1 MKQQELN
8 SLMRTSPSAIGTVD
22 CRYPSPVFSI
32 PSSPK
37 NHAPSLKNP
46 DEKEDQDPR
55 HTQTRSNQT
64 SMLGFT
70 VLRANL
76 YPIKQNYSYPQVA
89 VATPI
94 GTSQLQLQVVT
105 LVEITG
111 ISTVKLATV
120 RHDTTGYWIL
130 LVRNWE
136 KS

>member
-1 MKQQELN
+1 MIQYETAGIKLI
-8 SLMRTSPSAIGTVD
+8 TADFAIG
-22 CRYPSPVFSI
+22 
-32 PSSPK
+32 
-37 NHAPSLKNP
+37 HL
-46 DEKEDQDPR
+46 DQ
-55 HTQTRSNQT
+55 TKQVC
-64 SMLGFT
+64 L
-70 VLRANL
+70 VLRFYVQKK

-111 ISTVKLATV
+111 ISKVNLATV

-130 LVRNWE
+130 LVRNRN